1 MSAPTIPFVVVEI
14 PVKCFI
20 LQQQYCLY
28 ENGFQNDNVDRCLN
42 ITTVVT
48 KMNKHY
54 INREGNACFLLM
66 TSDSRFVTFR
76 TFDFVLLD
84 KLYKLSLRSTN
95 NNTIKQ

>member
-1 MSAPTIPFVVVEI
+1 MKMSAPTISFVVVEI

-54 INREGNACFLLM
+54 INRDGNARQRLRVFFAY
-66 TSDSRFVTFR
+66 DVRF
-76 TFDFVLLD
+76 
-84 KLYKLSLRSTN
+84 
-95 NNTIKQ
+95 